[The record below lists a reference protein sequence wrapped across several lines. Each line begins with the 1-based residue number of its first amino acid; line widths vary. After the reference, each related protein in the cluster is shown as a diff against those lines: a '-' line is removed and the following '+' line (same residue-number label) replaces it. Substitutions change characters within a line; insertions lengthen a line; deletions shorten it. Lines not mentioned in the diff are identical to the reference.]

1 MTTAE
6 HHVPMTE
13 TETIRHPE
21 NAVVVE
27 LDVRDDLRS
36 GREPFSRI
44 MAAVSALR
52 DGEVLCLRAIF
63 EPVPLFRA
71 LAKRGFVHESKA
83 HAPDDWTVW
92 FWRPQSVPP
101 VAAVAVESAPSS
113 DMPEDDEH
121 TTYLDVRGFGPPEPM
136 IRTLVALESLP
147 RDRVLVQI
155 NNRVPQFLLPVLQER
170 GFEWEIDESHP
181 DRVLVRICHSR

>member
-6 HHVPMTE
+6 HPVPMTE

-21 NAVVVE
+21 NAAVVE

-121 TTYLDVRGFGPPEPM
+121 TTYLDVRSFGPPEPM
-136 IRTLVALESLP
+136 IRTLVALESLS

-170 GFEWEIDESHP
+170 GFEWEIDESRP
-181 DRVLVRICHSR
+181 DRVLVRIWHAR